1 MATKYGIE
9 LRKIR
14 IERGENLLIMANKL
28 GISPSYLSSIEN
40 GSRRIPEEF
49 TKKIMGLYF
58 LTNDEK
64 TNLEQAE
71 NLSID
76 EVNIR
81 LSNLNKDQKQLALL
95 LSRKLPTLENA
106 EDLIHLLLKEEGD
119 E

>member
-1 MATKYGIE
+1 MG
-9 LRKIR
+9 L
-14 IERGENLLIMANKL
+14 
-28 GISPSYLSSIEN
+28 
-40 GSRRIPEEF
+40 EEF
-49 TKKIMGLYF
+49 LKNSLKIMGLYS

-81 LSNLNKDQKQLALL
+81 LTNLNKEQKQLALL

-106 EDLIHLLLKEEGD
+106 EDFIHLLLKEEGD